1 MSVGCNNKEK
11 LMIYQTEKG
20 SKKKK
25 NFYSNVKENI
35 KKDNGQ

>member
-25 NFYSNVKENI
+25 
-35 KKDNGQ
+35 DNGQ